1 MRRREEQELPNNE
14 ASLRIQ
20 CRFSASPPGFL
31 IATTQFVGVSFISSH
46 GTKLEKFSASEPRPE
61 LLPTYSSGAAMVLAW
76 PAVPAVAGYSL
87 WAQWRVPEG
96 EVIRTLELSA
106 SEPRVALPASP
117 QPWHP
122 LRSRK

>member
-1 MRRREEQELPNNE
+1 MTLWSKRAL
-14 ASLRIQ
+14 IQ
-20 CRFSASPPGFL
+20 LALLCLAAVAPVLSQACP
-31 IATTQFVGVSFISSH
+31 
-46 GTKLEKFSASEPRPE
+46 EPRPE